1 MNVAYTQGLEEA
13 GSTVRVMFFDFSSSF
28 NTIRPALL
36 NRKLLDM
43 QVDAPLMA
51 WIHNYLTGRPQYTS
65 GSVSQSCHLQKF
77 SDDLCHRGLYQ
88 QRPGG
93 GVKECGGQRTRL
105 NSVAIRGTEVD
116 IVDSYK
122 YLGVHLDNKLDWTIN
137 TAAIYKKGDVRSL
150 SLPGTFEEKIRH
162 LGNALSNFVRL
173 KSLDLSCNALISV
186 EGVQHLK
193 LLERLILYYNCIPG
207 VEELKVLYE
216 LPALKELDVRLNPLT
231 KRYPHYRPCLV
242 HAMPSLR
249 KLDGCSVRDTERKSA
264 VMQFSSDL
272 LPQQKSPSL
281 NQAADQRCSNQ
292 RLALVDRLTK
302 RLSLLTNTDDIVL
315 NFVATNRGDQSE
327 ALSDSLHKEAEE
339 EESKDF
345 TEQRSSTP
353 KQEAAKSILRY
364 TPTRYDKT
372 ESKVPHM
379 KQPTHKRSS
388 TSLKVA
394 ERPKVSFGPY
404 VEKLRA
410 IPGKQKQK
418 DLPKQT
424 RNAAKGHYTPN
435 PDQSRHHSSSFTN
448 IRPPS
453 PRHPGLNLSDP
464 SNPILHPPRLTYSSF
479 NKTEGGSS
487 KPQQV
492 EKKKRLISEFTSQG
506 SYRKP
511 LEMLLNLVDK
521 HWTGERSLH
530 HNNNFLSQAVQI
542 LSMMEN
548 DISSREAEVRTLR
561 READALSFQ
570 AAAREEEH
578 RTEVR
583 NLSAQL
589 EEARSAVGK
598 LNEQLR
604 VVLEENVAL
613 QKQLI
618 KLERQYLKSMMKS
631 SPITQ
636 IKEAQTEVEELRK
649 EIEGLREKVQEAE
662 KVKELSNML
671 QESHRKLS

>member
-1 MNVAYTQGLEEA
+1 MAAECLT
-13 GSTVRVMFFDFSSSF
+13 
-28 NTIRPALL
+28 TITEP
-36 NRKLLDM
+36 
-43 QVDAPLMA
+43 
-51 WIHNYLTGRPQYTS
+51 WIR
-65 GSVSQSCHLQKF
+65 
-77 SDDLCHRGLYQ
+77 
-88 QRPGG
+88 
-93 GVKECGGQRTRL
+93 ERL
-105 NSVAIRGTEVD
+105 RL
-116 IVDSYK
+116 K
-122 YLGVHLDNKLDWTIN
+122 HPFL
-137 TAAIYKKGDVRSL
+137 GDVRSL
-150 SLPGTFEEKIRH
+150 SLPGTYEEKIRH

-173 KSLDLSCNALISV
+173 KSLDLSCNALFSI

-193 LLERLILYYNCIPG
+193 VLERLILYNNRIPSL
-207 VEELKVLYE
+207 EEVKVLYE
-216 LPALKELDVRLNPLT
+216 LPALRELDLRLNPLT
-231 KRYPHYRPCLV
+231 KSYPQYRPCLV
-242 HAMPSLR
+242 HAMSNLR
-249 KLDGCSVRDTERKSA
+249 KLDGCSVRDTERKVA
-264 VMQFSSDL
+264 IMQFSSDF
-272 LPQQKSPSL
+272 LPQQKSSSL
-281 NQAADQRCSNQ
+281 NQVADQRSSDQ

-302 RLSLLTNTDDIVL
+302 RLSLLTDTDDIVL
-315 NFVATNRGDQSE
+315 NFVATNHGSQSE
-327 ALSDSLHKEAEE
+327 TQSHSVHKKAEE
-339 EESKDF
+339 NKEDESNDF

-353 KQEAAKSILRY
+353 KQENAKSILRY
-364 TPTRYDKT
+364 PPTSYDNT
-372 ESKVPHM
+372 ASKGPHM
-379 KQPTHKRSS
+379 KESSHKRSS
-388 TSLKVA
+388 TPIKET

-404 VEKLRA
+404 VEKHRPVL
-410 IPGKQKQK
+410 GKQKQK
-418 DLPKQT
+418 DFPKQT
-424 RNAAKGHYTPN
+424 RQAAKGHYTPN
-435 PDQSRHHSSSFTN
+435 PDQSHRHSSSLAN

-453 PRHPGLNLSDP
+453 PRRPGFDLSDP

-487 KPQQV
+487 LPQQG
-492 EKKKRLISEFTSQG
+492 EKKKRG

-578 RTEVR
+578 KTEVR
-583 NLSAQL
+583 NLSGQM
-589 EEARSAVGK
+589 EEARSAAGK

-604 VVLEENVAL
+604 IVLEENVAL

-649 EIEGLREKVQEAE
+649 EIEGLREKVQEAD
-662 KVKELSNML
+662 KVKDLSDML
-671 QESHRKLS
+671 QESHRSLVATNECLLAELKGSGEL

>member
-1 MNVAYTQGLEEA
+1 MAAECLT
-13 GSTVRVMFFDFSSSF
+13 TV
-28 NTIRPALL
+28 TEQWIRD
-36 NRKLLDM
+36 R
-43 QVDAPLMA
+43 
-51 WIHNYLTGRPQYTS
+51 
-65 GSVSQSCHLQKF
+65 LQLKHPC
-77 SDDLCHRGLYQ
+77 L
-88 QRPGG
+88 
-93 GVKECGGQRTRL
+93 
-105 NSVAIRGTEVD
+105 
-116 IVDSYK
+116 
-122 YLGVHLDNKLDWTIN
+122 
-137 TAAIYKKGDVRSL
+137 GDVRSL
-150 SLPGTFEEKIRH
+150 SLPGTYEEKIRH
-162 LGNALSNFVRL
+162 LGNALNNFVRL
-173 KSLDLSCNALISV
+173 KSLDLSCNALVSV
-186 EGVQHLK
+186 NGVQHLK
-193 LLERLILYYNCIPG
+193 VLERLILYYNRIPSL
-207 VEELKVLYE
+207 EEVKVLYE
-216 LPALKELDVRLNPLT
+216 LPALRELDLRLNPLT
-231 KRYPHYRPCLV
+231 KSHPHYRPYLV
-242 HAMPSLR
+242 HAMPNLR
-249 KLDGCSVRDTERKSA
+249 KLDGCAVRDTERKA
-264 VMQFSSDL
+264 AIMQFSSDL
-272 LPQQKSPSL
+272 LPQQKSSSL
-281 NQAADQRCSNQ
+281 NQAADQRCSDQ
-292 RLALVDRLTK
+292 RLASVDRLTK
-302 RLSLLTNTDDIVL
+302 RLSLLTDTDDIVL
-315 NFVATNRGDQSE
+315 NFVETNHGGQ
-327 ALSDSLHKEAEE
+327 SDSAHKEAEEPNE

-353 KQEAAKSILRY
+353 KQTAKSILRY
-364 TPTRYDKT
+364 PPTKHDNT
-372 ESKVPHM
+372 ESKVPYM
-379 KQPTHKRSS
+379 EEASHKRSS

-394 ERPKVSFGPY
+394 DRPKVSFGPY
-404 VEKLRA
+404 VEKRRPV
-410 IPGKQKQK
+410 PGKQKQK

-424 RNAAKGHYTPN
+424 RHAAKGHYTPN
-435 PDQSRHHSSSFTN
+435 PDQSCRHSSSFIN

-453 PRHPGLNLSDP
+453 PRRPGLNLSDP

-487 KPQQV
+487 LPQQV
-492 EKKKRLISEFTSQG
+492 EKKKRG

-578 RTEVR
+578 KTEVR
-583 NLSAQL
+583 NISAQL
-589 EEARSAVGK
+589 EEARNAVGK

-604 VVLEENVAL
+604 IVLEENVTL

-662 KVKELSNML
+662 KVKDLSNML
-671 QESHRKLS
+671 QESHRSLVATNECLLAELKGSGEL